1 MALIKWNRG
10 GVPSMNEMI
19 ENFFN
24 TEVGDILSERGSLP
38 SVNVKESKDD
48 YRLEVAAPGLSKN
61 DFNLQIDNNILT
73 ISAEKEEK
81 QEKKEE
87 AYNRKE
93 FSYTS
98 FSRSFTLPDVVEH
111 DKIEAN
117 YRDGILHICIP
128 KKEESKVKASKR
140 IDIK

>member
-24 TEVGDILSERGSLP
+24 TDVGDMLSERGTLP
-38 SVNVKESKDD
+38 SVNVKESKED
-48 YRLEVAAPGLSKN
+48 YRLEVAAPGLDKN

-128 KKEESKVKASKR
+128 KKEEAKVKASKR

>member
-24 TEVGDILSERGSLP
+24 TDVGDMLSERGTLP
-38 SVNVKESKDD
+38 SVNVKESKED
-48 YRLEVAAPGLSKN
+48 YRLEVAAPGLDKN

-128 KKEESKVKASKR
+128 KKEEAKVKASKR
-140 IDIK
+140 INIK